1 MGGMAEPSAVQEILH
16 LFSGPASASEERHDG
31 LLQRLAKR
39 IEPALPCNELVK
51 APEHGYPLSL
61 YIAAYIAARLRLR
74 SPPL

>member
-51 APEHGYPLSL
+51 APEHGYPPSL
-61 YIAAYIAARLRLR
+61 YIAARLRLR